1 MVIRPDILLLPCY
14 SALLLLLHVVV
25 VVVVVISNE
34 FANSSF

>member
-25 VVVVVISNE
+25 VVVVISNE